1 MSWEHCFDDTC
12 YEHQWE
18 KVDAGYY
25 PRQVGE
31 KRLRQKRDRREQ
43 RKRKAVR
50 TRLGRKGSEKT
61 IPDMEALKGEIS
73 DLRSQLKR
81 AAQII
86 LAKDNDFEHL
96 DKKMKKLQQ
105 AYNRAKLRMRQ
116 IGGMQWKEGG

>member
-1 MSWEHCFDDTC
+1 
-12 YEHQWE
+12 
-18 KVDAGYY
+18 
-25 PRQVGE
+25 
-31 KRLRQKRDRREQ
+31 
-43 RKRKAVR
+43 
-50 TRLGRKGSEKT
+50 
-61 IPDMEALKGEIS
+61 MEALKGEIS